1 MFYPVMVFWV
11 VPWAALHFE
20 DWYVTIV
27 EAAWVFISFFSGG
40 AVDPS
45 LEVGHGG

>member
-1 MFYPVMVFWV
+1 MVFWV

-27 EAAWVFISFFSGG
+27 ETAWVFISFFSGG

-45 LEVGHGG
+45 LKVGHGG

>member
-1 MFYPVMVFWV
+1 MVFWV
-11 VPWAALHFE
+11 VPSAALYFQ

-27 EAAWVFISFFSGG
+27 EAARVFISFFSGG